1 MIASSRR
8 TFGDATTLDRRVA
21 QVRVVDPHHPLYG
34 KCFPVSDRR
43 SGRGPRLI
51 VIRLPDGRERG
62 ISRSATAPTSASDD
76 LAAAA
81 PSRQVHISVR
91 TLLPLANHVRAV
103 LASRHADL
111 EGGGGRDLD
120 QMAAKRGRRC
130 CHACGRSSQSRH
142 SVSWRSGWD
151 SSCNACGRGPSAQ
164 RRVIVLSMTLSTD
177 ERITNA
183 HRAKLAYVYVR
194 QSSPGQVR
202 HHQESTELQY
212 RLVERATLFGWP
224 RERVHVID
232 DDLGKSGTSSRDRH
246 GFQTLIAEVGLGKA
260 GLVMSLD
267 ASRLARNNRDW
278 HQLLELCS
286 LFGVLIADGERLYD
300 PAAYHDRLLLGL
312 SGIMSE
318 AELHQIKIRLHQGER
333 QKAARGELRLPLPA
347 GLIHNRDGSV
357 TFNPDEEVQERLRL
371 VFAKFR
377 ELRSA
382 KAVMRYL
389 RRGNLLLPVRPLHGP
404 APHDVVWRVADSARV
419 IQILKNPAYAG
430 AYVYGR
436 RRPDPLRRQPGS
448 ERIGTVAV
456 APEDWSICLKDAHPA
471 YVDWD
476 EFMANR
482 RQLVD
487 NLNRYD
493 TGRPGVPRKGNALLQ
508 GIVSCG
514 RCARRMCLRYSGPNG
529 DYPVYVCVADHSS
542 EGRPKCQEVRALA
555 VDAEVERLILEALTP
570 DRIALAVAA
579 LGEIEAET
587 RAMERQW
594 TLKRERARYDAERA
608 RRQYDAVEPENRLV
622 ARSLERV
629 WEERLRRVDQIEQEY
644 NAWRR
649 EQAVSI
655 SESDRQEI
663 LALGE
668 DLPRL
673 WDATTTTISGP
684 QADRSTGDQGGHAGS
699 ETSAR
704 LRLDQDYLAD
714 WFDKRALVAAT
725 CAELCAARRSGPSA
739 PAHHRAERP
748 AEDGWRDRP
757 HP

>member
-1 MIASSRR
+1 V
-8 TFGDATTLDRRVA
+8 L
-21 QVRVVDPHHPLYG
+21 
-34 KCFPVSDRR
+34 
-43 SGRGPRLI
+43 
-51 VIRLPDGRERG
+51 
-62 ISRSATAPTSASDD
+62 TA
-76 LAAAA
+76 
-81 PSRQVHISVR
+81 
-91 TLLPLANHVRAV
+91 
-103 LASRHADL
+103 
-111 EGGGGRDLD
+111 
-120 QMAAKRGRRC
+120 
-130 CHACGRSSQSRH
+130 
-142 SVSWRSGWD
+142 
-151 SSCNACGRGPSAQ
+151 
-164 RRVIVLSMTLSTD
+164 TLSID
-177 ERITNA
+177 ERITTA

-202 HHQESTELQY
+202 HHQESTALQY
-212 RLVERATLFGWP
+212 RLVERAALFGWP

-232 DDLGKSGTSSRDRH
+232 DDLGKSGTSSRDRQ

-347 GLIHNRDGSV
+347 GLIHHRDGSV

-404 APHDVVWRVADSARV
+404 APHDVVWRPADSARV

-471 YVDWD
+471 YLDWD

-482 RQLVD
+482 RQLAD
-487 NLNRYD
+487 NLARYGA
-493 TGRPGVPRKGNALLQ
+493 GRPGAPRKGNALLQ

-529 DYPVYVCVADHSS
+529 DYPVYVCVADSNA
-542 EGRPKCQEVRALA
+542 EGRPRCQEVRALA
-555 VDAEVERLILEALTP
+555 VDAEVERLILTALMP
-570 DRIALAVAA
+570 DRIELAVAA
-579 LGEIEAET
+579 LGEIEQET

-594 TLKRERARYDAERA
+594 SLKRERARYDAERA

-629 WEERLRRVDQIEQEY
+629 WEERLRRMDQIEQEY
-644 NAWRR
+644 SVWRR

-655 SESDRQEI
+655 SDGDRREI

-673 WDATTTTISGP
+673 WHAATTRS
-684 QADRSTGDQGGHAGS
+684 ADRKQIVRLVIKEVTLDQKRRRGYVWIKVVWQTGAVSEHWLQRGVQSYAQHADQD
-699 ETSAR
+699 R
-704 LRLDQDYLAD
+704 LRQ
-714 WFDKRALVAAT
+714 RI
-725 CAELCAARRSGPSA
+725 AELNGQQKMDGEIADILNEEAFRTAHGPPFSGNMVHLLRKRWNISTVKINGTAVNPPKWPDGSYSVQGAAAVIGITPQTIFDWLRKGWLTGKQLAKGMPWQISLSPEQATALRACARHTTRLTREAS
-739 PAHHRAERP
+739 
-748 AEDGWRDRP
+748 
-757 HP
+757 

>member
-1 MIASSRR
+1 M
-8 TFGDATTLDRRVA
+8 
-21 QVRVVDPHHPLYG
+21 
-34 KCFPVSDRR
+34 
-43 SGRGPRLI
+43 
-51 VIRLPDGRERG
+51 
-62 ISRSATAPTSASDD
+62 
-76 LAAAA
+76 
-81 PSRQVHISVR
+81 
-91 TLLPLANHVRAV
+91 
-103 LASRHADL
+103 
-111 EGGGGRDLD
+111 
-120 QMAAKRGRRC
+120 
-130 CHACGRSSQSRH
+130 
-142 SVSWRSGWD
+142 
-151 SSCNACGRGPSAQ
+151 
-164 RRVIVLSMTLSTD
+164 LSTTLSTD
-177 ERITNA
+177 ERITTA

-212 RLVERATLFGWP
+212 RLVERAALFGWP

-389 RRGNLLLPVRPLHGP
+389 RHGNLLLPVRPLHGP
-404 APHDVVWRVADSARV
+404 APHDVVWRAADSARV
-419 IQILKNPAYAG
+419 IHILKNPAYAG

-448 ERIGTVAV
+448 DRIGTVAV

-471 YVDWD
+471 YLDWD

-482 RQLVD
+482 RQLAD
-487 NLNRYD
+487 NVGRYD
-493 TGRPGVPRKGNALLQ
+493 AGRPGAPRKGNALLQ

-514 RCARRMCLRYSGPNG
+514 RCGRRMCLRYSGPKG
-529 DYPVYVCVADHSS
+529 DYPVYVCVADSNS
-542 EGRPKCQEVRALA
+542 EGRPRCQEVRALT
-555 VDAEVERLILEALTP
+555 VDVEVERLILTALTP

-579 LGEIEAET
+579 LGEVEEEI

-594 TLKRERARYDAERA
+594 SLKRERARYDAERA

-629 WEERLRRVDQIEQEY
+629 WEERLRRADQTEQDY
-644 NAWRR
+644 QAWRR

-655 SESDRQEI
+655 VDSDRQEI

-673 WDATTTTISGP
+673 WHAATTRS
-684 QADRSTGDQGGHAGS
+684 ADRKQIIRLVIKEVALDQKRRRGYVWIKIIWQTGAVSEHWLQRCVQSYAQLADQD
-699 ETSAR
+699 R
-704 LRLDQDYLAD
+704 LRQ
-714 WFDKRALVAAT
+714 RI
-725 CAELCAARRSGPSA
+725 AELNGLQKMDGEIAAILDNEALRTAHGAPFSGGMIHLLRKRWRIPTVKINGTAPNPPRWPDGSYSVQGAAAAIGITPQVIFDWLRRGWLTGKQVAKGMPWQIALSPQQA
-739 PAHHRAERP
+739 VELRARVRRTSRSKRE
-748 AEDGWRDRP
+748 AS
-757 HP
+757 

>member
-1 MIASSRR
+1 
-8 TFGDATTLDRRVA
+8 
-21 QVRVVDPHHPLYG
+21 
-34 KCFPVSDRR
+34 
-43 SGRGPRLI
+43 
-51 VIRLPDGRERG
+51 
-62 ISRSATAPTSASDD
+62 
-76 LAAAA
+76 
-81 PSRQVHISVR
+81 
-91 TLLPLANHVRAV
+91 
-103 LASRHADL
+103 
-111 EGGGGRDLD
+111 
-120 QMAAKRGRRC
+120 
-130 CHACGRSSQSRH
+130 
-142 SVSWRSGWD
+142 
-151 SSCNACGRGPSAQ
+151 
-164 RRVIVLSMTLSTD
+164 
-177 ERITNA
+177 
-183 HRAKLAYVYVR
+183 
-194 QSSPGQVR
+194 
-202 HHQESTELQY
+202 
-212 RLVERATLFGWP
+212 
-224 RERVHVID
+224 
-232 DDLGKSGTSSRDRH
+232 
-246 GFQTLIAEVGLGKA
+246 VGLGKA

-404 APHDVVWRVADSARV
+404 APHDVVWRAADSARV
-419 IQILKNPAYAG
+419 IHILKNPAYAG

-471 YVDWD
+471 YLDWD

-482 RQLVD
+482 RQLAD
-487 NLNRYD
+487 NVGCYD
-493 TGRPGVPRKGNALLQ
+493 AGQPGAPRKGNALLQ
-508 GIVSCG
+508 GIVCCG

-529 DYPVYVCVADHSS
+529 DYPVYVCVADSNS
-542 EGRPKCQEVRALA
+542 EGRPRCQEVRALA
-555 VDAEVERLILEALTP
+555 VDAEVERLILTALTP

-579 LGEIEAET
+579 LGEVEEEI

-594 TLKRERARYDAERA
+594 SLKRERARYDAERA

-629 WEERLRRVDQIEQEY
+629 WEERLRRADQIEQDY
-644 NAWRR
+644 QAWRR

-655 SESDRQEI
+655 VDSDRQEI

-673 WDATTTTISGP
+673 WHAATTRS
-684 QADRSTGDQGGHAGS
+684 ADRKQIIRLVIKEVALDQKRRRGYVWIKIIWQTGAVSEHWLQRCVQSYAQHADQD
-699 ETSAR
+699 R
-704 LRLDQDYLAD
+704 LRQ
-714 WFDKRALVAAT
+714 RI
-725 CAELCAARRSGPSA
+725 AELNGLQKMDGEIAAILDNEALRTAHGAPFSGGMIHFLRKRWRIPTVKINGTAANPPRWPDGSYSVQGAAAAIGITPQVIFDWLRRGWLTGKQVAKGMPWQIALSPEQA
-739 PAHHRAERP
+739 VELRARVRRTSRSKRE
-748 AEDGWRDRP
+748 AS
-757 HP
+757 

>member
-1 MIASSRR
+1 M
-8 TFGDATTLDRRVA
+8 L
-21 QVRVVDPHHPLYG
+21 
-34 KCFPVSDRR
+34 
-43 SGRGPRLI
+43 
-51 VIRLPDGRERG
+51 
-62 ISRSATAPTSASDD
+62 TS
-76 LAAAA
+76 
-81 PSRQVHISVR
+81 
-91 TLLPLANHVRAV
+91 
-103 LASRHADL
+103 
-111 EGGGGRDLD
+111 
-120 QMAAKRGRRC
+120 
-130 CHACGRSSQSRH
+130 
-142 SVSWRSGWD
+142 
-151 SSCNACGRGPSAQ
+151 
-164 RRVIVLSMTLSTD
+164 TLSTD
-177 ERITNA
+177 ERITTA
-183 HRAKLAYVYVR
+183 HRAKLAYVYIR

-202 HHQESTELQY
+202 HHQESTALQY
-212 RLVERATLFGWP
+212 RLAERAALFGWP

-232 DDLGKSGTSSRDRH
+232 DDLGKSGTSSRDRQ

-357 TFNPDEEVQERLRL
+357 TFNPDEEVQERLRM

-404 APHDVVWRVADSARV
+404 APHDLVWQPANSARV
-419 IQILKNPAYAG
+419 TQILKNPAYAG

-448 ERIGTVAV
+448 DRIGTVAV

-471 YVDWD
+471 YLDWD

-482 RQLVD
+482 RQLAD
-487 NLNRYD
+487 NLGRYD
-493 TGRPGVPRKGNALLQ
+493 AGRPGAPRKGSALLQ

-529 DYPVYVCVADHSS
+529 DYPVYVCVADSSS
-542 EGRPKCQEVRALA
+542 EGRPRCQEVRALA
-555 VDAEVERLILEALTP
+555 VDAEVERLILTALTP

-579 LGEIEAET
+579 LGEIEQET

-594 TLKRERARYDAERA
+594 SLKRERARYDAERA
-608 RRQYDAVEPENRLV
+608 RRQYDTVEPENRLV
-622 ARSLERV
+622 ARSLERA
-629 WEERLRRVDQIEQEY
+629 WEERLRRADQIEQEY

-673 WDATTTTISGP
+673 WHAASTRS
-684 QADRSTGDQGGHAGS
+684 ADRKHIVRLVIKEVTLDQKRRRGYVWIRVIWQTGAASEHWLQRCVQSYAQHADQD
-699 ETSAR
+699 R
-704 LRLDQDYLAD
+704 LRQ
-714 WFDKRALVAAT
+714 RI
-725 CAELCAARRSGPSA
+725 AELNGLQKMDGEIAAILNEEALRTAHGPPFSGNMIHCLRKRWRMPTVKINGKTANPPQWPDGSYSVQGAAAAIGITPQVIFDWLRRGWLTGRQLAKGMPWQISLSPEQA
-739 PAHHRAERP
+739 VELRARVRRTTRSKRE
-748 AEDGWRDRP
+748 AS
-757 HP
+757 

>member
-1 MIASSRR
+1 M
-8 TFGDATTLDRRVA
+8 L
-21 QVRVVDPHHPLYG
+21 
-34 KCFPVSDRR
+34 
-43 SGRGPRLI
+43 
-51 VIRLPDGRERG
+51 
-62 ISRSATAPTSASDD
+62 TS
-76 LAAAA
+76 
-81 PSRQVHISVR
+81 
-91 TLLPLANHVRAV
+91 
-103 LASRHADL
+103 
-111 EGGGGRDLD
+111 
-120 QMAAKRGRRC
+120 
-130 CHACGRSSQSRH
+130 
-142 SVSWRSGWD
+142 
-151 SSCNACGRGPSAQ
+151 
-164 RRVIVLSMTLSTD
+164 TLSID
-177 ERITNA
+177 ERITTA

-202 HHQESTELQY
+202 HHQESTALQY
-212 RLVERATLFGWP
+212 RLVDRAASFGWP

-232 DDLGKSGTSSRDRH
+232 DDLGKSGASSRDRQ

-260 GLVMSLD
+260 GLVISLD

-318 AELHQIKIRLHQGER
+318 AELHQIKVRLHQGER

-389 RRGNLLLPVRPLHGP
+389 RRNNLLLPVRPLHGP
-404 APHDVVWRVADSARV
+404 APHAVVWRAADSARV

-436 RRPDPLRRQPGS
+436 RRPDPLRRHPGN

-456 APEDWSICLKDAHPA
+456 PPEQWSICLKEAHPA

-482 RQLVD
+482 RQLAD
-487 NLNRYD
+487 NVARYG
-493 TGRPGVPRKGNALLQ
+493 TGRAGAPRKGEALLQ

-514 RCARRMCLRYSGPNG
+514 RCARRMCLRYSGPHG
-529 DYPVYVCVADHSS
+529 DYPVYVCAADSS
-542 EGRPKCQEVRALA
+542 AEGRPRCQEVRALA
-555 VDAEVERLILEALTP
+555 VDAEIEQLILTALTP

-579 LGEIEAET
+579 LDELEQEN

-594 TLKRERARYDAERA
+594 SLKRERARYEAERA

-622 ARSLERV
+622 ARSLERG
-629 WEERLRRVDQIEQEY
+629 WEARLRQVDQIEQDY
-644 NAWRR
+644 AVWRR

-655 SESDRQEI
+655 SDSDRREI
-663 LALGE
+663 SSLGE

-673 WDATTTTISGP
+673 WHAPTTRPVDRKQIIRLVVREVVLDQKRRRGHVWIKVVWQTGAISEHWL
-684 QADRSTGDQGGHAGS
+684 QRCVQNYAQHADQD
-699 ETSAR
+699 R
-704 LRLDQDYLAD
+704 LRGRIVELNSQRKMDREIAAILNAEGIRTAHGPPFSGGMVHCLRKRWRIPTVKINGIASNPPRWPDGTYSVQGAAAAIGITPQVIFDWLKKGRLTGRQLARGMP
-714 WFDKRALVAAT
+714 WQISLSPEQA
-725 CAELCAARRSGPSA
+725 AELKATVRRTTRSKREAS
-739 PAHHRAERP
+739 
-748 AEDGWRDRP
+748 
-757 HP
+757 